1 MNAASLPRVSLA
13 ELESFLRARV
23 APELHSAML
32 MALHEP
38 MRIPTSFPGPKQ
50 GGGANNHDQVMR
62 ACVRYILCRNAGNEA
77 LAKNALEYA
86 RAWMRAIRET
96 ARDPEHRYLEG
107 ARLFLDI
114 AHAETRLGDMRLAHE
129 VLAGQGKLT
138 LHNDLTRFV
147 RKDFANVRGVT
158 RSIANVA
165 VYVEHL
171 RDYNQES
178 ADIAAGLEAIRNAV
192 GWFYGLTS
200 DRNPALNA
208 GELPGWAVDPAGVPY
223 QVDEIGKEHN
233 QWRKAHNVFHNPFV
247 AFYIQHAAMH
257 TLRRTVWEDLPDR
270 LQQLVDRRQSE
281 LERWFWAKGYASS
294 ADPFQAGLGPTRP
307 IETLSIVPDEPSRLS
322 GVVAPTWF
330 GYSVGNMLY
339 PYWRYL
345 FALPRGG
352 EFKVAAG
359 RMLNAFVAQTV
370 KHWRAEL
377 PLMLFSPSLL
387 ELVVRAPELETELG
401 DPPAE
406 PPTPEPKPRA
416 LKERLKAGVELLRED
431 GSPDLANL
439 LLNAARAVRDFRRDQ
454 KGLN

>member
-32 MALHEP
+32 AALHEP
-38 MRIPTSFPGPKQ
+38 MRIPTSFPGPTS
-50 GGGANNHDQVMR
+50 GGGSNNHDQIAK
-62 ACVRYILCRNAGNEA
+62 ACVRYLLFRKAGNDA
-77 LAKNALEYA
+77 LAKNALKFA
-86 RAWMRAIRET
+86 RAWMKAIRKT
-96 ARDPEHRYLEG
+96 ARDSAHKYLEG
-107 ARLFLDI
+107 ARLFLEI
-114 AHAETRLGDMRLAHE
+114 ANEEGRLEDAQLAHE
-129 VLAGQGKLT
+129 VLGGQGKDA
-138 LHNDLTRFV
+138 LHDDLTRFV
-147 RKDFANVRGVT
+147 EKDFANVRGVT
-158 RSIANVA
+158 RSLANVA
-165 VYVEHL
+165 VYVQYL
-171 RDYNQES
+171 RSNGYPSSDTLDS
-178 ADIAAGLEAIRNAV
+178 LEAIRAAV

-200 DRNPALNA
+200 DRDPAPDFA
-208 GELPGWAVDPAGVPY
+208 GELPGWAVDQAGVPY
-223 QVDEIGKEHN
+223 QVDEIGKEAN
-233 QWRKAHNVFHNPFV
+233 QWKETRNVFHNPFV
-247 AFYIQHAAMH
+247 CFYIQHGAMQ
-257 TLRRTVWEDLPDR
+257 TLRANVWDDLPGR
-270 LQQLVDRRQSE
+270 LQALVDRRERE
-281 LERWFWAKGYASS
+281 LERWFWGKAYASS
-294 ADPFQAGLGPTRP
+294 ADLFETGLGPTKP
-307 IETLSIVPDEPSRLS
+307 IETLDPNS
-322 GVVAPTWF
+322 GLVVSPAQIGLP
-330 GYSVGNMLY
+330 VGNMLY